1 MWITGGRRNSQ
12 GEDADQRMGRT
23 WSGTARRAG
32 GNVAGA
38 EGRRGGQELRG
49 RGNGVGSCRALQV
62 RSSDPTAR
70 GWETQGAG
78 CAAEEFWGPT
88 GLGRRLLATFVPE
101 AL

>member
-1 MWITGGRRNSQ
+1 MLTREWVGRGQELQ
-12 GEDADQRMGRT
+12 GELGA
-23 WSGTARRAG
+23 